1 MLRWNTIISIFSTN
15 NFHNYLFNRSHFLT
29 VIYETLQTLLGA
41 ITLIKI
47 NKEICC
53 RPLCFLRPIPP
64 LLSRTTRN
72 NNLSET
78 VLWASERSDEFP
90 KVPDIFNFLTAN
102 KLIKWP
108 LEVTH
113 PCEISVDLFFTI
125 SQLHLTVPCRHLI
138 LRTVNPFATA
148 HMFCASLVDPRNSG
162 FCLLIEGVFCAR
174 FMTRREKQI

>member
-78 VLWASERSDEFP
+78 VLWIDR
-90 KVPDIFNFLTAN
+90 
-102 KLIKWP
+102 
-108 LEVTH
+108 
-113 PCEISVDLFFTI
+113 
-125 SQLHLTVPCRHLI
+125 
-138 LRTVNPFATA
+138 
-148 HMFCASLVDPRNSG
+148 
-162 FCLLIEGVFCAR
+162 
-174 FMTRREKQI
+174 